1 MPKKQNL
8 TYMLDLVSDKL
19 SSDKTSLGEII
30 KTLDTR
36 GFGVLIVFLSLIL
49 ILPTGAIPGLPS
61 LFSLFFLLIAGQIL
75 IGRTSIWL
83 PQKLSNYHIQATH
96 IKKSI
101 QKLRPFTRKIDR
113 IFKKRGF
120 FMKDKSLTYITA
132 ALCLIVAMTLPILGL
147 IPFLGLI
154 PATAILCLG
163 LALTQKDGLLF
174 LIGLFMSILSI
185 ALLPITYNALQEI
198 F

>member
-83 PQKLSNYHIQATH
+83 PQ
-96 IKKSI
+96 
-101 QKLRPFTRKIDR
+101 
-113 IFKKRGF
+113 
-120 FMKDKSLTYITA
+120 
-132 ALCLIVAMTLPILGL
+132 
-147 IPFLGLI
+147 
-154 PATAILCLG
+154 
-163 LALTQKDGLLF
+163 
-174 LIGLFMSILSI
+174 
-185 ALLPITYNALQEI
+185 
-198 F
+198 